1 MTGSSVQ
8 FLSTGNIQFGLQP
21 SPVDPAVGGAYPG
34 SAAGQYGLLALSPGV
49 IGGPGPGGTGLI
61 AARDLVADAT
71 SGVIPLIGN
80 TFDASQIV
88 GAFVTGSLDVNLLV
102 AGNPYVGTV
111 STVGSANNE
120 LAGGT
125 LTSAGGI
132 DTLTIPIYV
141 ESPVTVSGVTVL
153 EAISGQMVATAAVP
167 EPSSITLACVAVAGL
182 VGEALRVADD
192 AMGGAIRNRGLRTVG
207 AGHAAFPV
215 VPTCSRPVRPYG
227 LTGLFLLQS
236 SFGCV
241 AIRFLTCPE
250 NGPIDDISP
259 PRGGKVIRA
268 IISSP
273 FAAAFCLSLVFCP
286 TMLGFR
292 AFGANRILH
301 CICPVSGARY

>member
-1 MTGSSVQ
+1 MNRTALTVVGLGFFLSTAIAHAEHQTFTLDSALSHLSYAIESSPGVPLTTAQFAGSDTTSLSGTQTVNLTGSSVQ

-141 ESPVTVSGVTVL
+141 EAPVTVSGVTVL

-182 VGEALRVADD
+182 VGEALRVRRRRH
-192 AMGGAIRNRGLRTVG
+192 GRC
-207 AGHAAFPV
+207 H
-215 VPTCSRPVRPYG
+215 S
-227 LTGLFLLQS
+227 
-236 SFGCV
+236 
-241 AIRFLTCPE
+241 
-250 NGPIDDISP
+250 
-259 PRGGKVIRA
+259 K
-268 IISSP
+268 
-273 FAAAFCLSLVFCP
+273 
-286 TMLGFR
+286 
-292 AFGANRILH
+292 
-301 CICPVSGARY
+301 